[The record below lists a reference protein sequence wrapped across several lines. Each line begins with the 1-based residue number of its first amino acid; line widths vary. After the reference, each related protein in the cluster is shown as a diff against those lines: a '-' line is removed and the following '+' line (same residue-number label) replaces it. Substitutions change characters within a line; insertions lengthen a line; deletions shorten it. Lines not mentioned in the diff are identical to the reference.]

1 MEYLK
6 INQLLLEYQGEKLLY
21 IDKLNVQ
28 DRQRIG
34 LIGNNGTGKTTLFNI
49 ISQKPVAFNVT
60 GQIQRNCQLV
70 MVSQIISYGKQSG
83 GERER
88 QEIVTAIEQ
97 IRHSSKK
104 TLLLLDEPTSNLDIG
119 QQQWLI
125 EILNHLKNP
134 YIVISHD
141 RHFLTQTVNTIW
153 YLNNKKVIAYKES
166 FLNFE
171 QDSKKRRENEEIQYH
186 NQIKQIKKLKKAQQR
201 KQQQV
206 DRANCKK
213 KDLSWSEWKNRDY
226 GGKEKHLAH
235 TQKIIK
241 QRIEQETTSI
251 VRPYI
256 HKPIT
261 LNNLKWQSS
270 AVSIN
275 DTLLRIEPQKIT
287 IAQHELFT
295 ITTQLKLKTGQKVA
309 LTGSNGCG
317 KSVFLSQLV
326 AKTLVEWI
334 NPQAQ
339 IGFFKQN
346 MSKETENST
355 TLQVAIQKISQF
367 DRTTTMQLLGDLHL
381 TKSLTN
387 EIRTLSGGQMICYR
401 LARVL
406 LGQHNLLILDEP
418 SNFLDL
424 KSLKAVENFL
434 KSYPFAVLI
443 VTHDQQLLANLN
455 FKTWKIQNNQLVSA
469 TSNLSQNAVPVSNEL
484 ALLKFKLAQAITDP
498 KISIAEIQQLRQQVV
513 RLGKKSN

>member
-6 INQLLLEYQGEKLLY
+6 INQLQLEYQGEKLLH
-21 IDKLNVQ
+21 IDNLNVQ
-28 DRQRIG
+28 DGQRIG
-34 LIGNNGTGKTTLFNI
+34 LIGNNGTGKTTLFKL
-49 ISQKPVAFNVT
+49 ISQKPVVFRIT
-60 GQIQRNCQLV
+60 GQINRNCQLAV
-70 MVSQIISYGKQSG
+70 ASQIISCNKQSG
-83 GERER
+83 GERQH
-88 QEIVTAIEQ
+88 QEIMAAIEQ
-97 IRHSSKK
+97 ISHSQK
-104 TLLLLDEPTSNLDIG
+104 TLLLLDEPTSNLDID

-125 EILNHLKNP
+125 ETLKHLETP

-141 RHFLTQTVNTIW
+141 RYFLTQAVNTIW
-153 YLNNKKVIAYKES
+153 YLNDKKVITYKGS

-171 QDSKKRRENEEIQYH
+171 QDLKKRRENEEIQYH

-201 KQQQV
+201 KQRQV
-206 DRANCKK
+206 ERADCKK

-261 LNNLKWQSS
+261 LNNVKWQTS

-275 DTLLRIEPQKIT
+275 DNLLRIEPQKIT
-287 IAQHELFT
+287 IAQRELFT
-295 ITTQLKLKTGQKVA
+295 ITTQLKLKAGQKVA
-309 LTGSNGCG
+309 LTGANGCG

-326 AKTLVEWI
+326 AKTLTEWI
-334 NPQAQ
+334 NPHTQ
-339 IGFFKQN
+339 IGFFRQN
-346 MSKETENST
+346 MSKEIENST
-355 TLQVAIQKISQF
+355 TLQESIQKISQF
-367 DRTTTMQLLGDLHL
+367 NWTTTMQLLGDLHL
-381 TKSLTN
+381 TKLLTN

-406 LGQHNLLILDEP
+406 LGWHNLLILDEP

-424 KSLKAVENFL
+424 KSLKAVESFL
-434 KSYPFAVLI
+434 KSYPFTVII

-469 TSNLSQNAVPVSNEL
+469 TSNLSQKAVPVSNEL

-498 KISIAEIQQLRQQVV
+498 KISIAEIQQLRQQIG
-513 RLGKKSN
+513 RLDKKSN

>member
-6 INQLLLEYQGEKLLY
+6 INQLQLEYQGEKLLY
-21 IDKLNVQ
+21 ADKLNVQ
-28 DRQRIG
+28 DGQRIG
-34 LIGNNGTGKTTLFNI
+34 LIGNNGTGKTTLFNV
-49 ISQKPVAFNVT
+49 ISQKPVVFSVT
-60 GQIQRNCQLV
+60 GQFQRNCQLV
-70 MVSQIISYGKQSG
+70 MVSQIINYGKQSG

-88 QEIVTAIEQ
+88 QEIMTAIEQ
-97 IRHSSKK
+97 MHHSKK

-153 YLNNKKVIAYKES
+153 YLNDKKVITYKGS

-171 QDSKKRRENEEIQYH
+171 QDLKKRRENEEIQYH

-201 KQQQV
+201 KQRQV
-206 DRANCKK
+206 ERADCKK

-261 LNNLKWQSS
+261 LNNVKWQTS

-275 DTLLRIEPQKIT
+275 DNLLRIEPQKIT
-287 IAQHELFT
+287 IAQRELFT
-295 ITTQLKLKTGQKVA
+295 ITTQLKLKAGQKVA
-309 LTGSNGCG
+309 LTGANGCG

-326 AKTLVEWI
+326 AKTLTEWI
-334 NPQAQ
+334 NPHTQ
-339 IGFFKQN
+339 IGFFRQN
-346 MSKETENST
+346 MSKEIENST
-355 TLQVAIQKISQF
+355 TLQESIQKISQF
-367 DRTTTMQLLGDLHL
+367 NWTTTMQLLGDLHL
-381 TKSLTN
+381 TKLLTN

-406 LGQHNLLILDEP
+406 LGWHNLLILDEP

-424 KSLKAVENFL
+424 KSLKAVESFL
-434 KSYPFAVLI
+434 KSYPFTVII

-469 TSNLSQNAVPVSNEL
+469 TSNLSQKAVPVSNEL

-498 KISIAEIQQLRQQVV
+498 KISIAEIQQLRQQIG
-513 RLGKKSN
+513 RLDKKSN